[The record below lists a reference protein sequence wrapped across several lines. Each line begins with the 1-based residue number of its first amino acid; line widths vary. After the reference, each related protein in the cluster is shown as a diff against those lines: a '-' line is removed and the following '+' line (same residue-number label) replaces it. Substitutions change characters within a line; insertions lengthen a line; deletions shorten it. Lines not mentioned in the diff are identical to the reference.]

1 MISTFLKP
9 TLVMVIFF
17 FSSLLLANQF
27 DNPYQG
33 NVIASSASESEL
45 KEQALLQ
52 VLIKVSGNS
61 DIGSLTETKS
71 LLNKAQQLVSQYGYQ
86 TELGDKYFSAVFDQ
100 DKINQALRDMQQPI
114 WGDTRPTT
122 LIWLINNNQLV
133 SEQDIKLADDTSLSV
148 PLKQAQQ
155 SRGIQVQFPL
165 MDLDDNIALSVSDV
179 RGRFYDQVAN
189 ATVRYARGNFVVAEF
204 KEMGSNK
211 WKLSW
216 QLVRSDTVS
225 KQHAILKNEQFTD
238 TKAQVITQMVDTLA
252 DYYAGQYAILENQ
265 NEKFMQTVHINGID
279 SLEKLTKLNRV
290 LENLQV
296 ISSFSIVSAKTNQIS
311 VDVKLKGS
319 IASFKNT
326 LMAQPNLQFTNRSAS
341 VTEEN
346 QVLDTQVLYFN
357 WR

>member
-9 TLVMVIFF
+9 ILLIVIFS

-33 NVIASSASESEL
+33 NVIATSASESEL

-61 DIGSLTETKS
+61 GIGSLSETKS
-71 LLNKAQQLVSQYGYQ
+71 LLNKAQQFVSQYGYQ
-86 TELGDKYFSAVFDQ
+86 TEQGEKYFSAVFDQ
-100 DKINQALRDMQQPI
+100 NKINQSLRDMQQPV

-133 SEQDIKLADDTSLSV
+133 SEQDINSAGDTSLSL

-155 SRGIQVQFPL
+155 ARGIQVQFPL

-189 ATVRYARGNFVVAEF
+189 ATMRYARGHFVVAEF
-204 KEMGSNK
+204 KAMAGDK

-216 QLVRSDTVS
+216 RLVQTDTVS
-225 KQHAILKNEQFTD
+225 KQHAILKNEQFID

-252 DYYAGQYAILENQ
+252 DFYAGQYAILENQ

-279 SLEKLTKLNRV
+279 SLQKLAKLNNV
-290 LENLQV
+290 FENLLA
-296 ISSFSIVSAKTNQIS
+296 ISSFSIVSAKADQVS
-311 VDVKLKGS
+311 VDVKLKG
-319 IASFKNT
+319 A
-326 LMAQPNLQFTNRSAS
+326 LQALKTP
-341 VTEEN
+341 
-346 QVLDTQVLYFN
+346 
-357 WR
+357 